1 MSFSRGAWGARQPTL
16 HLGVV
21 VLTAGAPP
29 ADGADLTNLDTH
41 RAATVH
47 DWMAGISTMDALQP

>member
-21 VLTAGAPP
+21 VLTAGERGDVLARLSK
-29 ADGADLTNLDTH
+29 GQFFL
-41 RAATVH
+41 V
-47 DWMAGISTMDALQP
+47 G